1 VFGEK
6 KEVTKTEGS
15 SDESTS
21 TSSTTLNGSPQANKP
36 TTPPKAMGPAPPGD
50 NDFDPEEIKKAEQ
63 FKTNGNTQFADNK
76 FDAALDAYSEAIFCN
91 VPLKNKAIYYC
102 NRSLVSI
109 KLENYALALFDAN
122 DAIKCDE
129 CYFKAYYRRG
139 SAHLAM
145 N

>member
-1 VFGEK
+1 
-6 KEVTKTEGS
+6 
-15 SDESTS
+15 
-21 TSSTTLNGSPQANKP
+21 
-36 TTPPKAMGPAPPGD
+36 MGPAPPGAQ
-50 NDFDPEEIKKAEQ
+50 DFDEAEIAKAEE
-63 FKTNGNTQFADNK
+63 FKSQGNKFFADNK

-91 VPLKNKAIYYC
+91 VPLNKKAIYYC

-109 KLENYALALFDAN
+109 KLENYALALYDSN

-145 N
+145 NQYEKAINDFKQVCKM